1 MASKTSSFTAL
12 LLLLCFLIGGSAN
25 ASQPAVIVIGDS
37 ISAAY
42 GMPIEKGW
50 VSLIQGRMQSRARFI
65 NAAISGET
73 TAGAARS
80 LTGLLKQYQPH
91 VIILEIGA
99 NDGLRGHPPTVIY
112 ENLAGMIERSLHAG
126 AAVLLTGIDIPSN
139 YGPAY
144 RDAFRSVYTKLA
156 ENYDIAF
163 VPSIF
168 NEIFSR
174 PDLLQPDGLHPNEAA
189 QHLIADHIY
198 LVLSTLLD

>member
-1 MASKTSSFTAL
+1 M
-12 LLLLCFLIGGSAN
+12 GSAN
-25 ASQPAVIVIGDS
+25 ASRPAVVVIGDS

-80 LTGLLKQYQPH
+80 LTGLLEQYQPQ
-91 VIILEIGA
+91 VVILEIGA

-112 ENLAGMIERSLHAG
+112 ENIAGMIERSLHAG

-156 ENYDIAF
+156 ADYDIAF

-168 NEIFSR
+168 GEIFSR
-174 PDLLQPDGLHPNEAA
+174 PELLQDDGLHPNEAA
-189 QHLIADHIY
+189 QHLIADRVY
-198 LVLSTLLD
+198 PVLRTLLD

>member
-1 MASKTSSFTAL
+1 
-12 LLLLCFLIGGSAN
+12 
-25 ASQPAVIVIGDS
+25 VIGDS

-42 GMPIEKGW
+42 GMPVEDGW
-50 VSLIQGRMQSRARFI
+50 VSLIQERMRSEARFI

-80 LTGLLKQYQPH
+80 LQGLLEQHQPR
-91 VIILEIGA
+91 VVILEIGA

-112 ENLAGMIERSLHAG
+112 KNLAGMIELSLQSDAT
-126 AAVLLTGIDIPSN
+126 VLLIGIDIPSN

-156 ENYDIAF
+156 ANYDIAF

-168 NEIFSR
+168 DEIFSR
-174 PDLLQPDGLHPNEAA
+174 PELLQPDGLHPNETA
-189 QHLIADHIY
+189 QNLISERIY
-198 LVLSTLLD
+198 PVVSTLLD